1 MLRNTEKVVL
11 MERKSCEMPPSGG
24 AGDQSV
30 KSLLAQ
36 CNSCYLDSAWK
47 LRLAPCCETMIY
59 MKEEKMKNKK
69 KRKKKKKMNVYCT
82 ELASFNLQKTASRI
96 ICICIIHAN
105 EEKLER
111 LFSDHC

>member
-1 MLRNTEKVVL
+1 
-11 MERKSCEMPPSGG
+11 
-24 AGDQSV
+24 
-30 KSLLAQ
+30 
-36 CNSCYLDSAWK
+36 
-47 LRLAPCCETMIY
+47 
-59 MKEEKMKNKK
+59 
-69 KRKKKKKMNVYCT
+69 MNVYCT